1 MTSKIK
7 VDNINKVSDDS
18 NIINKCGT
26 NITMG
31 QNGDTVI
38 LPNGVTEQV
47 QSGGAIQVQSGG
59 SITIASGA
67 TITNNGT
74 AVGLGRTGTVDWATT
89 PVTATFTA
97 ANGVGYFCNT
107 SGGAF
112 TVNLPAGSAGAIV
125 SLADYAATWQTNAVT
140 VSPNGT
146 DKIGS
151 VNANATLSTEGQSV
165 TFVFVDS
172 TQGWINTMDSTSNVR
187 GSNPQFVTATGGTIL
202 TSTCGNFKSHI
213 FTGPGTFCVSNAGNV
228 CGSTTVDYLVVAG
241 AGSAGGYYGAG
252 GAGGFRASNG
262 YCTPT
267 MSPLASPT
275 SLPVAATGY
284 PVTVG
289 AGGTAN
295 PSAPGI
301 GGYDGNNGSNSVFA
315 GTTTIT
321 SAGGGFGAA
330 SGPTVVGGSGGSGG
344 SSGYFRPAC
353 GQGQGNT
360 PPVSPS
366 QGNPGGRASYANAGG
381 GGGAGA
387 AGADGTIGGVWSVS
401 PIPGPN
407 VGGPGGIGSY
417 ISDATLGPTAP
428 SYGTPGPVGST
439 RYFAGGGGG
448 GVCAPSST
456 GGTGGAGGGA
466 NGQDNGGPFGTP
478 QNGTVNTGGGG
489 SASGGG
495 IGGSG
500 IVIIRYKFQ

>member
-112 TVNLPAGSAGAIV
+112 TANLPAGVAGAIV
-125 SLADYAATWQTNAVT
+125 SFADYAGTWQTNNVT
-140 VSPNGT
+140 VTPNGT

-151 VNANATLSTEGQSV
+151 VNENANLNVEGQSV

-187 GSNPQFVTATGGTIL
+187 GAGFICASVSGACNTLTTAPDCANVKIAT
-202 TSTCGNFKSHI
+202 
-213 FTGPGTFCVSNAGNV
+213 FTGPGTFTVNTASSNAANNEL
-228 CGSTTVDYLVVAG
+228 SYMVVAG
-241 AGSAGGYYGAG
+241 GAGGGGSARGFYSGGGG
-252 GAGGFRASNG
+252 GAGGFREVKSPVTPYTASPLCGYGTPANRVTVTAQGYPIVIGGGGGQGGGSSSPNPPGCRGNG
-262 YCTPT
+262 GDGTPT
-267 MSPLASPT
+267 TALGIT
-275 SLPVAATGY
+275 STG
-284 PVTVG
+284 
-289 AGGTAN
+289 GG
-295 PSAPGI
+295 
-301 GGYDGNNGSNSVFA
+301 GGLKSGSNP
-315 GTTTIT
+315 
-321 SAGGGFGAA
+321 GAEG
-330 SGPTVVGGSGGSGG
+330 STGRNGGSGGGG
-344 SSGYFRPAC
+344 GGYNSTPTGGA
-353 GQGQGNT
+353 GNGNT
-360 PPVSPS
+360 PPVSPA
-366 QGNPGGRASYANAGG
+366 QGTNGGSGSGPSSGYGGG
-381 GGGAGA
+381 GGGAG
-387 AGADGTIGGVWSVS
+387 GVGQSAPTVPAHS
-401 PIPGPN
+401 A
-407 VGGPGGIGSY
+407 VGGPG
-417 ISDATLGPTAP
+417 ATTNITA
-428 SYGTPGPVGST
+428 SPVAYA
-439 RYFAGGGGG
+439 R
-448 GVCAPSST
+448 
-456 GGTGGAGGGA
+456 GGAGGKPSGNCTGA
-466 NGQDNGGPFGTP
+466 A
-478 QNGTVNTGGGG
+478 NTGNAGQGGEDGG
-489 SASGGG
+489 SANGAA
-495 IGGSG
+495 GGSG